1 MGNGNKM
8 DKYQEFSDEQL
19 LIKYSDGE
27 EEIIDYLMTKYKPV
41 VLKKVRTM
49 YLLGGETEDLIQEG
63 MIGLIKAVRDYDES
77 EGATFHT
84 FANLCVSRQMYTAI
98 ERAGRKKHIPLNFYV
113 SIYEEKESKDD
124 KRGLPL
130 IETMKSEI
138 ENDPEVLYFGKEYT
152 EGFLGKLK
160 ERLSSLENKVLS
172 QYLVGTDYK
181 GIAETLGKSPKTIDN
196 AIQRCKQK
204 AEKLLQ
210 ESQ

>member
-1 MGNGNKM
+1 M

-19 LIKYSDGE
+19 LTKYRNGE
-27 EEIIDYLMTKYKPV
+27 DEVIDYLMTKYKPM

-77 EGATFHT
+77 QGATFYT

-124 KRGLPL
+124 KKQPPL
-130 IETMKSEI
+130 IETMKSEV
-138 ENDPEVLYFGKEYT
+138 ENDPEALYFGKEYT
-152 EGFLGKLK
+152 EVFLSKLK
-160 ERLSSLENKVLS
+160 ERLSHLEDQVLS
-172 QYLVGTDYK
+172 QFLVGTDYK
-181 GIAETLGKSPKTIDN
+181 GIAEALGKTPKTIDN

-210 ESQ
+210 EDKV

>member
-1 MGNGNKM
+1 M
-8 DKYQEFSDEQL
+8 DKLWEFSDEEL
-19 LIKYSDGE
+19 LVKYHQGE
-27 EEIIDYLMTKYKPV
+27 DEVIDYLMTKYKSV

-77 EGATFHT
+77 QGATFHT

-124 KRGLPL
+124 KRQPPL

-138 ENDPEVLYFGKEYT
+138 ENDPEALYFGKEYT
-152 EGFLGKLK
+152 EVFLGKLK
-160 ERLSSLENKVLS
+160 ERLSHLENQVLS
-172 QYLVGTDYK
+172 QYLIGTDYK
-181 GIAETLGKSPKTIDN
+181 GIAEALGKSPKTIDN
-196 AIQRCKQK
+196 AIWRFKQK

-210 ESQ
+210 EESQ